1 MLPQRLCAVTDIHV
15 EPELGCTLAIQ
26 VVKACDILL
35 LVPFLLLLLLQS
47 VYAIVHN
54 APHRQLAQPNSGIA
68 AEDAARAHHSLG
80 LYS

>member
-1 MLPQRLCAVTDIHV
+1 V
-15 EPELGCTLAIQ
+15 
-26 VVKACDILL
+26 L
-35 LVPFLLLLLLQS
+35 LVLLFLLLSSPLQS

-80 LYS
+80 LYN

>member
-1 MLPQRLCAVTDIHV
+1 M
-15 EPELGCTLAIQ
+15 
-26 VVKACDILL
+26 
-35 LVPFLLLLLLQS
+35 LLLLLLLLLRLLLRNLLMQS

-80 LYS
+80 LYNYQR